1 MEEEAPRILSVDLG
15 SNSGKFVTSHLKRNS
30 HYEHQSQMR
39 QNCIFWTRRRHIT
52 HATFRMKTVAVT
64 TLMGM
69 WWEYFYCQQN
79 CLFPNRNQNHTL
91 QNVGPHPHLDY
102 PSRLPCSVFCICQL
116 TEQEVVTPYTRRNF
130 VNGTSTARKGL
141 FDWFFLQKR
150 HLIYMSPAQKQLTGR
165 KMVKN
170 PPKKVFFFQTLRPAG
185 WVCP

>member
-1 MEEEAPRILSVDLG
+1 MCIAFLCVYDIDILQNAHICIVLLCVLAPVVFADDSSDV
-15 SNSGKFVTSHLKRNS
+15 N
-30 HYEHQSQMR
+30 
-39 QNCIFWTRRRHIT
+39 WTAR
-52 HATFRMKTVAVT
+52 
-64 TLMGM
+64 L
-69 WWEYFYCQQN
+69 CQQQQHGIKHKVIM
-79 CLFPNRNQNHTL
+79 LEIFI
-91 QNVGPHPHLDY
+91 VSISISI
-102 PSRLPCSVFCICQL
+102 SRLPCSVFCICQL

-170 PPKKVFFFQTLRPAG
+170 PPKKVFFFQTLQPAG